1 MPLFTQFGSFG
12 VFCNFAAIYF
22 YGTLLCCKLT
32 IFDAHV
38 FPPPP
43 MTSLF
48 LPHGQSHFCNATRYQ
63 TWFRNSHLWKR
74 AVHSGLLIWL
84 LLMALYI
91 FPAMASLSLLLRL
104 EVCSI
109 FNLND
114 MYVPSCAITFK
125 VMLMHSLNICSVNFL
140 CIFEHLSMPCGNII
154 MWYSLFS
161 PYEAH
166 VHLILFDQVNLEFLN
181 CK

>member
-1 MPLFTQFGSFG
+1 MIFLQAKDEKSQHEAIERSVSVFKSLGPLAFFAILQPYTFMALYFAISNMVQKLPSMKEGGALWFTD
-12 VFCNFAAIYF
+12 
-22 YGTLLCCKLT
+22 LT
-32 IFDAHV
+32 TPD
-38 FPPPP
+38 
-43 MTSLF
+43 
-48 LPHGQSHFCNATRYQ
+48 
-63 TWFRNSHLWKR
+63 
-74 AVHSGLLIWL
+74 
-84 LLMALYI
+84 ALYI

-154 MWYSLFS
+154 M
-161 PYEAH
+161 
-166 VHLILFDQVNLEFLN
+166 
-181 CK
+181 